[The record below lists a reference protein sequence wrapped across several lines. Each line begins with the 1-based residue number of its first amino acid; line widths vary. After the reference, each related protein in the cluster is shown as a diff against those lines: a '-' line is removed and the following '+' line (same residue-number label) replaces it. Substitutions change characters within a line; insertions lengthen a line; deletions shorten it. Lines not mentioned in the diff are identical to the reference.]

1 MHFYFISFS
10 LYWTG
15 YFANAYPRL
24 GYHDERWRSVTLF
37 VMFLFPAWLRWFVV
51 PGLQVKYLNDRIKVN
66 GGKAGVH
73 PDIEVKQD
81 GKTKVIV
88 AGGKTEFSKRSLK
101 VPFSLWFGRVLGG
114 WSYTAGGLN

>member
-1 MHFYFISFS
+1 M
-10 LYWTG
+10 
-15 YFANAYPRL
+15 
-24 GYHDERWRSVTLF
+24 
-37 VMFLFPAWLRWFVV
+37 
-51 PGLQVKYLNDRIKVN
+51 NDRIKVN

-101 VPFSLWFGRVLGG
+101 VPGCRTLLGV
-114 WSYTAGGLN
+114 SDRALQAV